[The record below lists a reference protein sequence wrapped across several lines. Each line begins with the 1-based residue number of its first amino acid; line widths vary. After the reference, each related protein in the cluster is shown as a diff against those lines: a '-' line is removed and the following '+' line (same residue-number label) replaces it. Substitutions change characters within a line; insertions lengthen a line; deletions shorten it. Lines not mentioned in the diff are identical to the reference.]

1 MENPIRQAHSYRA
14 EDYPVD
20 ENPWEWWNAFRT
32 ICDYNKRLGVAL
44 IVSHDVP
51 EMEEVTYRLIFKKL
65 KLFNINMCN
74 VSKLF

>member
-1 MENPIRQAHSYRA
+1 MENPIRQAYSYRT
-14 EDYPVD
+14 EDCPAD

-51 EMEEVTYRLIFKKL
+51 EMEEVNFLKIKIFQYKYQYA
-65 KLFNINMCN
+65 MHQ
-74 VSKLF
+74 